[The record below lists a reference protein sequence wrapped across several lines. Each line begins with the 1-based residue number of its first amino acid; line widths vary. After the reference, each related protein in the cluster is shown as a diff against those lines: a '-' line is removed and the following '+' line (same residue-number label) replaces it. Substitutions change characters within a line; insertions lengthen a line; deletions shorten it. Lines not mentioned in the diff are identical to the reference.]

1 MKNHLEISF
10 IEFLNALIKKWWLLI
25 GFAIVGILLSYL
37 FAVFFVVPIYEA
49 HTTLFIGD
57 VPDEEIDMRMSMQD
71 FEVSQQLINDYK
83 EILKTRLVAENVIN
97 ELNLDIPIEVLR
109 NNMLIANIGTTRLF
123 IIGYTD
129 ADPVVAAE
137 VANTFSNQLSI
148 AISGIVGF
156 ENIQIIDEALVPEY
170 PISPSIVMFMLIGG
184 SLGGLVGSGVII
196 HKLFASK
203 KLIHDGKEIEELLG
217 VGILVEIPKT
227 KMEVWH
233 K

>member
-25 GFAIVGILLSYL
+25 GFAIGGMVLSYL
-37 FAVFFVVPIYEA
+37 LAVFFVVPIYEA

-83 EILKTRLVAENVIN
+83 EILKTRLVAEKVIN
-97 ELNLDIPIEVLR
+97 ELNLDIPIDVLR
-109 NNMLIANIGTTRLF
+109 NNMLIASIGTTRLF
-123 IIGYTD
+123 IVGYTD
-129 ADPVVAAE
+129 PDPVVAAE
-137 VANTFSNQLSI
+137 VANAFSNQLAA

-170 PISPSIVMFMLIGG
+170 PTSPSVIMFMLIGG
-184 SLGGLVGSGVII
+184 FLGGLVGTGVIV
-196 HKLFASK
+196 HSLFTSK
-203 KLIHDGKEIEELLG
+203 KLLQDGKEIEHLLG
-217 VGILVEIPKT
+217 VPILAEIPKT